1 MYESEKARIK
11 SKNFSK
17 KRDQIRAAMSMSK
30 IRGPMNRRLKK
41 RTWPEKETQNILEE
55 LGLKYEIEKPLQFK
69 NGWKYYDIFLEEYG
83 ILIEVDGDY
92 WHGNTMS
99 KDKNSIMIQ
108 IKNKQND
115 AIKNFVA
122 KNNDYM
128 IIRIKEN
135 DLKENRDKVKDNILK
150 EIDKR
155 KGVLNE
161 NKRN

>member
-17 KRDQIRAAMSMSK
+17 KRDQVRAAMSMSK
-30 IRGPMNRRLKK
+30 VRGPMNRRLKK

-55 LGLKYEIEKPLQFK
+55 LGVKYEIEKPLQFK

-122 KNNDYM
+122 KSNNYD
-128 IIRIKEN
+128 ILRIKES
-135 DLKENRDKVKDNILK
+135 DLKDNKDNVKKVII
-150 EIDKR
+150 EQINKR
-155 KGVLNE
+155 KGTLDE
-161 NKRN
+161 S